1 MLFNDETE
9 VVYNMLLRNGT
20 RQHIVIMGKQK
31 THLLHIIA
39 DGTGAVMLYQQSV
52 VQLLQATLCLNRQR
66 YFTVLI
72 FFDMIK
78 VLNENAIS

>member
-1 MLFNDETE
+1 MLVVKAARLSHLVAFFSTHPMLFNDETE

-39 DGTGAVMLYQQSV
+39 DGTSAVMLYQQRV
-52 VQLLQATLCLNRQR
+52 VQLLQATLCLNR
-66 YFTVLI
+66 
-72 FFDMIK
+72 
-78 VLNENAIS
+78 